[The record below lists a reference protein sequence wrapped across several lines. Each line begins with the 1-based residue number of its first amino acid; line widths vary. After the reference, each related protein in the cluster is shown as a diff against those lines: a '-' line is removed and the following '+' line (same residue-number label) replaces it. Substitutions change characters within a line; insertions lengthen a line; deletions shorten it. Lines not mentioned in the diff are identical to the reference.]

1 MRAALTTGDFET
13 IRVIGHNCKGI
24 GKGYGFP
31 EIGTMGATL
40 EIAAQAADASA
51 TEASLADFE
60 RFVMAACAEVEPVM
74 AG

>member
-1 MRAALTTGDFET
+1 MRAALATGDFET

-24 GKGYGFP
+24 GKGFP
-31 EIGTMGATL
+31 EIGTLGAAL

-51 TEASLADFE
+51 IEASLADFE